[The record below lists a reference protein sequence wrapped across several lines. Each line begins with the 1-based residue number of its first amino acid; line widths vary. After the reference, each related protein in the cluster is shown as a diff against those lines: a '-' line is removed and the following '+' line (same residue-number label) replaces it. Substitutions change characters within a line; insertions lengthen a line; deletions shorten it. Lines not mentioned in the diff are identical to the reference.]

1 MLEVLRDHDSDAASE
16 FRLLVQKH
24 DGAWDVT
31 LSIAPHDELNI
42 TRNRF
47 HVSTTLGTT
56 WRHCGREHYKRA
68 AVALQ
73 KHPSHRSDWSRD
85 HFANQLEAFQ
95 SDPPKARV
103 LRCGVSSCIVLW

>member
-16 FRLLVQKH
+16 FRLLVQKQ

-47 HVSTTLGTT
+47 HVQRRLGQHGATVDVNAV
-56 WRHCGREHYKRA
+56 RKEQAALPSFDGYREPDISQNKNA
-68 AVALQ
+68 
-73 KHPSHRSDWSRD
+73 
-85 HFANQLEAFQ
+85 
-95 SDPPKARV
+95 
-103 LRCGVSSCIVLW
+103 I

>member
-16 FRLLVQKH
+16 FRLLVQKQ

-47 HVSTTLGTT
+47 HVQRRLGQHGATVDVSTTK
-56 WRHCGREHYKRA
+56 GRQSPFKSIPLI
-68 AVALQ
+68 VATGL
-73 KHPSHRSDWSRD
+73 
-85 HFANQLEAFQ
+85 ATI
-95 SDPPKARV
+95 
-103 LRCGVSSCIVLW
+103 LRIS

>member
-47 HVSTTLGTT
+47 HVQRRLGQHGATVDVSTTK
-56 WRHCGREHYKRA
+56 GRQSPFKSIPLI
-68 AVALQ
+68 VATGL
-73 KHPSHRSDWSRD
+73 
-85 HFANQLEAFQ
+85 ATI
-95 SDPPKARV
+95 
-103 LRCGVSSCIVLW
+103 LRIS